1 MHKHRTHEHRA
12 HEHRIDAL
20 AVVPSKRASIAG
32 RCGRWL
38 LASCLAIGAGLAE
51 PSLAQPRA
59 GDEGVAAF
67 AAIDHT
73 GRPFWSASLAGQPYA
88 IFFGFTRCPD
98 VCPTTLLEM
107 SKRLQDLGADGDRL
121 RVVFVTVDAEHD
133 SPERLREY
141 LASFDSRIIGLTGS
155 AEQIAAIARV
165 WNVFYYKL
173 AEADGSYS
181 FTHSAYVYLMDRNN
195 RRAGTLTFQDSEAE
209 QLAKLKTLLALP

>member
-1 MHKHRTHEHRA
+1 
-12 HEHRIDAL
+12 L
-20 AVVPSKRASIAG
+20 AIVSSKRSRIAG
-32 RCGRWL
+32 RCGLWL

-59 GDEGVAAF
+59 GSEGDAAF

-73 GRPFWSASLAGQPYA
+73 GRSFSSASLAGHPYA

-107 SKRLQDLGADGDRL
+107 SKRLQDLGSDGDRL
-121 RVVFVTVDAEHD
+121 KVVFVTVDAEHD

-165 WNVFYYKL
+165 WSVFYYKL
-173 AEADGSYS
+173 PEADGSYS

-195 RRAGTLTFQDSEAE
+195 HRAGTLTFQDSEAE
-209 QLAKLKTLLALP
+209 QLAKLKTLLTRP